1 MLRLYQ
7 KLKFFEKFD
16 FLMDK
21 AHERTSNGPSTN
33 QNSSDFH
40 QSETPRNG
48 YSGRFELDI
57 IRNTEVQTF
66 QVDDIMQDGAQ
77 GRI

>member
-1 MLRLYQ
+1 M
-7 KLKFFEKFD
+7 E
-16 FLMDK
+16 K
-21 AHERTSNGPSTN
+21 AHERTNGQSTN
-33 QNSSDFH
+33 HNSSDFH

-48 YSGRFELDI
+48 YSGTFELDI

-66 QVDDIMQDGAQ
+66 QVDEIMQDGAQ